1 MGIRKWIANFIRPK
15 DENSR
20 LILDGLGTDES
31 DPRLKGFS
39 PVMIDGL
46 IKRFNMRKDSRIT
59 TFSEMLDW
67 LEEHDQTWVLLK
79 NDKMIARYE
88 TFPDFDVIMDDYYDK
103 YGGGTYVIKCLAP
116 KPVRVGSYKVE
127 GEDKME
133 EAIEKEASKGKKKEP
148 KSLKEREDEIFLGA
162 LETNP
167 EFKQA
172 YLKNLLKGKGIST
185 DGKPEKKQSIE
196 EIVVEEMTRDPAIRE
211 QLVKAEIQKRLGK
224 AGQGKPKTPLEEAEE
239 LHKYWETMRGMFGDK
254 QQGTDWGRVLE
265 AFIKQGG
272 ISELAGTIGGIMAP
286 DAVAQAAIQANQ
298 PKQLMSAI
306 TQKLAVPNT
315 TIQSESKEE
324 NLSKSLIEYLPT
336 MAKLVQTMEPLAA
349 FELLNT
355 IKPEYCDTLY
365 ELSEDMVYV
374 LLEPASQIP
383 ELKGKIDIF
392 FTEKGHKWIKEFL
405 SVNKKMIDAEI
416 AAQNIATTA
425 LSVIQSNDKSNL
437 YTTPGSQMED
447 NEVKVHMPS
456 IGK

>member
-1 MGIRKWIANFIRPK
+1 MGIRSWIADKIRPK
-15 DENSR
+15 DDDSG
-20 LILDGLGTDES
+20 LILDGLGTDDS

-39 PVMIDGL
+39 PVTIDGL

-79 NDKMIARYE
+79 NDKMLGRYE
-88 TFPDFDVIMDDYYDK
+88 TFPDFETIMDDYYDK
-103 YGGGTYVIKCLAP
+103 YGGGQYVIKCLSP
-116 KPVRVGSYKVE
+116 KPVRVGSYKIE

-133 EAIEKEASKGKKKEP
+133 EAMEKEASKGKKKEP

-196 EIVVEEMTRDPAIRE
+196 DIVAEEMTRDPAIRE

-224 AGQGKPKTPLEEAEE
+224 AGQGKIKTPLEEAEE

-254 QQGTDWGRVLE
+254 QQGTDWGKVLE

-272 ISELAGTIGGIMAP
+272 ISELAGTIGAVMTP
-286 DAVAQAAIQANQ
+286 DAAQVNQ
-298 PKQLMSAI
+298 PKQLMAPT
-306 TQKLAVPNT
+306 TQKLAVLSAPT
-315 TIQSESKEE
+315 VVSKEE
-324 NLSKSLIEYLPT
+324 NLSKSLIEYLPV
-336 MAKLVQTMEPLAA
+336 MAKLVQTMEPAAA

-365 ELSEDMVYV
+365 DLSEEMVYA
-374 LLEPASQIP
+374 LLEPASQIS
-383 ELKGKIDIF
+383 ELKGKIDVF
-392 FTEKGHKWIKEFL
+392 FSEKGHKWIKEFL
-405 SVNKKMIDAEI
+405 SVNKKMIDAEMV
-416 AAQNIATTA
+416 AQNIVNAKS
-425 LSVIQSNDKSNL
+425 SVTQSDDEPIL
-437 YTTPGSQMED
+437 YATPGSQMED
-447 NEVKVHMPS
+447 NEIKVHMPS
-456 IGK
+456 TGTGS

>member
-1 MGIRKWIANFIRPK
+1 MGLRDWIADKIKGNK
-15 DENSR
+15 DSGNN
-20 LILDGLGTDES
+20 LMLDLGTDDS

-39 PVMIDGL
+39 PVTIDGL

-67 LEEHDQTWVLLK
+67 LEEHDQTWVLFK
-79 NDKMIARYE
+79 NDKMLGRYE
-88 TFPDFDVIMDDYYDK
+88 TFPDFETIMDDHYDK
-103 YGGGTYVIKCLAP
+103 YGGGQYVIKCLSP
-116 KPVRVGSYKVE
+116 KPVRVGSYKIE

-133 EAIEKEASKGKKKEP
+133 EAMEKEANKGKKKEV

-185 DGKPEKKQSIE
+185 DGKPDKKQTIE
-196 EIVVEEMTRDPAIRE
+196 DIVAEEMTRDPAIRE

-224 AGQGKPKTPLEEAEE
+224 AGQGKIKTPLEEAEE

-254 QQGTDWGRVLE
+254 QTGTDWGKVLE
-265 AFIKQGG
+265 AFINQGG
-272 ISELAGTIGGIMAP
+272 IRELSETIGAVMTP
-286 DAVAQAAIQANQ
+286 DAVAQAAAQANQ
-298 PKQLMSAI
+298 PKQLMAPT
-306 TQKLAVPNT
+306 TQKLAVPGT
-315 TIQSESKEE
+315 PRAVSKEE

-336 MAKLVQTMEPLAA
+336 MAKLVQTMEPSAA

-365 ELSEDMVYV
+365 ELSEEMVYA

-383 ELKGKIDIF
+383 ELKGKIDVF
-392 FTEKGHKWIKEFL
+392 FSEKGHKWIKEFL
-405 SVNKKMIDAEI
+405 NVNKKMIDAEM
-416 AAQNIATTA
+416 AAQNIANVTP
-425 LSVIQSNDKSNL
+425 SVTQSNDEPNL
-437 YTTPGSQMED
+437 YVTPGSQMED
-447 NEVKVHMPS
+447 NEIRVHMPS
-456 IGK
+456 VGK